1 MCIIFPMI
9 YGLDT
14 FCSFSF
20 LFLRVCEQ
28 TAFGSVGISKSSRR
42 TKRVTSFLYIG
53 SFLICI
59 YFILFISRASVFGC
73 SLSKLPG
80 ATRPSCSLISLLEL
94 RVEIYPASP
103 SFSSLF
109 IGIGTEKKRE
119 ENSPVGIYKQ
129 KEPWRIADTDPS
141 GDVFQLYTQG
151 HPAIM

>member
-1 MCIIFPMI
+1 MDSTHFVV
-9 YGLDT
+9 
-14 FCSFSF
+14 F
-20 LFLRVCEQ
+20 LFFFCVCVNKQHSVVWAYPRVLGEQ
-28 TAFGSVGISKSSRR
+28 RGSQAS
-42 TKRVTSFLYIG
+42 YILVL
-53 SFLICI
+53 SLFV
-59 YFILFISRASVFGC
+59 FILFYFISRASVFGC

-129 KEPWRIADTDPS
+129 KEP
-141 GDVFQLYTQG
+141 
-151 HPAIM
+151 